1 MTFEISETSDIDTC
15 LALRRIV
22 FIDEQG
28 VPEAD
33 ELDGLD
39 DTALHLMACRG
50 GRPVGTARI
59 LTFGDTG
66 KIGRVC
72 VLAEARGAGIGRA
85 LVLAAVDRLAA
96 DPAIARAK
104 LSARTDAIGF
114 YEGLG
119 FAAIGADYIDAGIPH
134 RDMIRPLREPA

>member
-1 MTFEISETSDIDTC
+1 MTFEISETSDIDAC

-22 FIDEQG
+22 FIGEQA

-39 DTALHLMACRG
+39 DAAVHLVARRG
-50 GRPVGTARI
+50 DRPVGTARI
-59 LTFGDTG
+59 VILGDTG

-72 VLAEARGAGIGRA
+72 VLAKARGAGIGRA

-96 DPAIARAK
+96 DPAVTRAK

-114 YEGLG
+114 YERLG
-119 FAAIGADYIDAGIPH
+119 FTATGAEFMDAGIPH

>member
-1 MTFEISETSDIDTC
+1 MSFEISETSDIGTC

-22 FIDEQG
+22 FIAEQG

-33 ELDGLD
+33 ELDGRD
-39 DTALHLMACRG
+39 HRALHLLARQG
-50 GRPVGTARI
+50 DRPVGTARV
-59 LTFGDTG
+59 LTEGDTG

-72 VLAEARGAGIGRA
+72 VLAEARGAGIGGA

-104 LSARTDAIGF
+104 LSAQTGAIGF
-114 YEGLG
+114 YERLG
-119 FAAIGADYIDAGIPH
+119 FTATGADYIDAGIPH